1 MKRALITLACLAAL
15 GASSVQSLAQST
27 FPPRGS
33 AVYGVGCYWSRG
45 HHYCNRYCWREIDGH
60 RYCQERLSGAGS
72 QAPPPVGLVDP
83 NSPVYRQGRP
93 YR

>member
-1 MKRALITLACLAAL
+1 VKRFLTALACLTAIGA
-15 GASSVQSLAQST
+15 GASQSLAQST

-33 AVYGVGCYWSRG
+33 AVYGANCYWFRG

-60 RYCQERLSGAGS
+60 RYCQERLRGAGT
-72 QAPPPVGLVDP
+72 QAPPPIGLIEPD
-83 NSPVYRQGRP
+83 SPVYRQGRP